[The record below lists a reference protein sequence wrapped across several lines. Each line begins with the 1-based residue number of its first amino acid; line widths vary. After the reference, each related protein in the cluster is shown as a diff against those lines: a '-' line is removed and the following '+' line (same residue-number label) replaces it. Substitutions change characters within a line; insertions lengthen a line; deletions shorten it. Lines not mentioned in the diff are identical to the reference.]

1 MGDKI
6 QVKVEA
12 SNRHIHLSK
21 KDADVLFGCDYE
33 LGVHKELS
41 QTGQFSAHDK
51 VTLIN
56 DEDYRKIENVRVLGP
71 FRNESQ
77 VEISRTD
84 AFNLKLDV
92 PLKHSG
98 DLEGSPGITL
108 VGPKG
113 RVELEKG
120 VIISHRHLH
129 ASEEE
134 GERLGLKH
142 GDLVNLKIPSIKEVV
157 FNKVMVRIDSN
168 YKLAFHIDFDDANA
182 CFFKEG
188 ILAELV

>member
-1 MGDKI
+1 MGEKI
-6 QVKVEA
+6 QIKVEA
-12 SNRHIHLSK
+12 SNRHVHLSRA
-21 KDADVLFGCDYE
+21 DADVLFGEGYE

-41 QTGQFSAHDK
+41 QPGQFSAHDK
-51 VTLIN
+51 VDLVNEDRTL
-56 DEDYRKIENVRVLGP
+56 KGVRVLGP

-84 AFNLKLDV
+84 GFNLKLEV

-108 VGPKG
+108 VGPNG
-113 RVELEKG
+113 RVKLDKG

-134 GERLGLKH
+134 AEKLGLKH
-142 GDLVNLKIPSIKEVV
+142 GDLINLKIPSIKEVI
-157 FNKVMVRIDSN
+157 FSNVMVRIDPE
-168 YKLAFHIDFDDANA
+168 YRLAFHIDFDDANA

>member
-1 MGDKI
+1 MGEKI

-12 SNRHIHLSK
+12 SNRHVHLSRH
-21 KDADVLFGCDYE
+21 DADVLFGEGYE
-33 LGVHKELS
+33 FGVHKELS
-41 QTGQFSAHDK
+41 QPGQFSAQDRI
-51 VTLIN
+51 TLVC
-56 DEDYRKIENVRVLGP
+56 EDRKIENVRVLGP
-71 FRNESQ
+71 FRDESQ

-84 AFNLKLDV
+84 AFNLKLNV

-113 RVELEKG
+113 RVKLDRG

-129 ASEEE
+129 ASEDEA
-134 GERLGLKH
+134 GRLGLKH
-142 GDLVNLKIPSIKEVV
+142 GDLVNLRVPSIKEII
-157 FNKVMVRIDSN
+157 FNNVMVRVSSD

-182 CFFKEG
+182 CFFEEG